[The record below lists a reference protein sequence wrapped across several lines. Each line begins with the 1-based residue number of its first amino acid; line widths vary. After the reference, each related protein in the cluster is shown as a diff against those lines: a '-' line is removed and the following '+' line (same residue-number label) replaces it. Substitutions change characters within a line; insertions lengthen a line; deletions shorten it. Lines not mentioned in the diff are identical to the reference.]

1 MGEKDITE
9 KILED
14 HNDVFADIINGLIFA
29 GEQRILPESLENTA
43 VHSQYKADDEK
54 VHELERD
61 VAKYWK
67 DQDVQLAICG
77 IENQSSVE
85 KYMPFRI
92 IGYDGTAYRSQLQDK
107 RKEILPV
114 MTIVLYFGTEHCW
127 YGKRNIKGL
136 MKIPEG
142 LDDYINDY
150 KMQVFEVAWLTEEQ
164 ISRFRSDFKIV
175 ANFFV
180 QKRKN
185 KDYIPDDPTEIKH
198 IDETVAIVP
207 MKLNNR
213 RLPQKNTKSFT
224 NGKPLCHY
232 ILSTLLTVESVD
244 EVYVYCSN
252 PDIQEFIPERVKY
265 LQRST
270 SLDQDTTK
278 MNEVLHCF
286 ANEVPADIYVMT
298 HTTAPF
304 IKKESIEKGLK
315 AVKSGEYDSSFAAK
329 KLQDFLWKDGK
340 PFNYE
345 LNNIPRTQDLPAL
358 YEETSGFYIYRNHV
372 MTDLNRRIGDKPFIV
387 EVGEIESVD
396 IDEAED
402 FMIADAIYNYRFSK
416 SKINFMEK
424 V

>member
-1 MGEKDITE
+1 
-9 KILED
+9 
-14 HNDVFADIINGLIFA
+14 
-29 GEQRILPESLENTA
+29 
-43 VHSQYKADDEK
+43 
-54 VHELERD
+54 
-61 VAKYWK
+61 
-67 DQDVQLAICG
+67 
-77 IENQSSVE
+77 
-85 KYMPFRI
+85 
-92 IGYDGTAYRSQLQDK
+92 
-107 RKEILPV
+107 
-114 MTIVLYFGTEHCW
+114 
-127 YGKRNIKGL
+127 
-136 MKIPEG
+136 MK
-142 LDDYINDY
+142 
-150 KMQVFEVAWLTEEQ
+150 
-164 ISRFRSDFKIV
+164 
-175 ANFFV
+175 
-180 QKRKN
+180 
-185 KDYIPDDPTEIKH
+185 
-198 IDETVAIVP
+198 TVAIVP

-232 ILSTLLTVESVD
+232 ILSTLLTVEGVD

-252 PDIQEFIPERVKY
+252 PDIREFIPASVKF

-304 IKKESIEKGLK
+304 IKKESIQKGLE

-358 YEETSGFYIYRNHV
+358 YEETSGFYIYRNTV
-372 MTDLNRRIGDKPFIV
+372 MTELNRRIGDKPYIV

-402 FMIADAIYNYRFSK
+402 FMIADAIYNYELQK
-416 SKINFMEK
+416 K
-424 V
+424 